1 MESYFHEVN
10 SDDEHISW
18 RVTGKSISYA
28 QTNVNIKSTLS
39 NDDFA
44 KIKAHVKRNTTDLE
58 IVRIGKMEPN
68 LKDPHSEIVTNEPTG
83 EKKIQ
88 RFQL

>member
-10 SDDEHISW
+10 SEDEHDSW
-18 RVTGKSISYA
+18 RVTQKSVKYA
-28 QTNVNIKSTLS
+28 QKNVNTKSTLS
-39 NDDFA
+39 NDDVA
-44 KIKAHVKRNTTDLE
+44 KIKTHVKSNTTDLQ
-58 IVRIGKMEPN
+58 IVRIGKLEPN